1 MLHGSDCPMQF
12 FPITSPWYHLNHIG
26 VGDAWRVSGIDNKW
40 DRDVALK
47 LAMGVPEEV
56 FLRAGPLL
64 NSLED

>member
-1 MLHGSDCPMQF
+1 MQF
-12 FPITSPWYHLNHIG
+12 FPVTSPWYHLNHIG
-26 VGDAWRVSGIDNKW
+26 VGNAWRVSGIDNKW

-47 LAMGVPEEV
+47 LAIGVPEEV